1 MSETESCS
9 EVTDECPVSATL
21 YGYRP
26 HLAGNAILCLAFAV
40 CVLLQLGSLI
50 CLRVRTWSYMIVLLI
65 GTIVEVLGYMG
76 RLVMN
81 NNPWSTLGVASQ
93 LICLIVAPSFIAAA
107 MSVTFKHIIVYCGAS
122 YSWIRP
128 RFVPWVM
135 IGTDFAGIVIQ
146 FIGSAIVAG
155 EVTQDEPD
163 SDRVDLGN
171 NIIIFGVCFQ
181 AFIMLISGL
190 YMGWYWWRLKKGQP
204 KGNYQNFPMAMN
216 NLNGGGQ
223 YQNGAQY
230 QRAGPY
236 PGPAPMDMAANE
248 GLLPAATKGGYDQHR
263 ATNSLLVTRF
273 KRFVTALIIAYVLV
287 FIRCIYRCIEMA
299 SGWGSEIMQDEPSFL
314 ILDGAMV
321 ALAVIILTV
330 FQPGFWFAPMMRKK
344 SFYKLTA
351 QSG

>member
-1 MSETESCS
+1 MSDAESCT
-9 EVTDECPVSATL
+9 EVTDACPVSATL

-26 HLAGNAILCLAFAV
+26 HLVGNAILCLAFAV

-81 NNPWSTLGVASQ
+81 DNPWSTLGVASQ

-146 FIGSAIVAG
+146 FLGSAIVAG
-155 EVTQDEPD
+155 EVTKDTPD
-163 SDRVDLGN
+163 GDRVDLGN

-181 AFIMLISGL
+181 AFIMLISGA
-190 YMGWYWWRLKKGQP
+190 YMGWYWMRVKKNQR
-204 KGNYQNFPMAMN
+204 KGNYQNFPMAGYA
-216 NLNGGGQ
+216 NGGHYQGYQNGGQ
-223 YQNGAQY
+223 YQGY
-230 QRAGPY
+230 Q
-236 PGPAPMDMAANE
+236 PGLGGVDMAAQE
-248 GLLPAATKGGYDQHR
+248 GLLPTGKAGYDQHR

-273 KRFVTALIIAYVLV
+273 KRFVTALVVAYVLV
-287 FIRCIYRCIEMA
+287 FIRCVYRCIEMA

-314 ILDGAMV
+314 VLDGAMV

-351 QSG
+351 